1 MTTVTQVL
9 RFDLGNPNFTNF
21 LSVRVPKLLIVAK
34 NLILFRLGSS
44 SLTME
49 EEADPVE
56 VEFRLLREK
65 AK

>member
-1 MTTVTQVL
+1 
-9 RFDLGNPNFTNF
+9 
-21 LSVRVPKLLIVAK
+21 
-34 NLILFRLGSS
+34 LFRLGSS

>member
-1 MTTVTQVL
+1 MQVL
-9 RFDLGNPNFTNF
+9 
-21 LSVRVPKLLIVAK
+21 KLLIVAK
-34 NLILFRLGSS
+34 SWILFRLGSS